1 MIDKYMLLYEGNKEF
16 HDYVE
21 RLMRP
26 GKRDCECK
34 LSDILQKKTVQD
46 IGDYYLRKSGGLEQS
61 PFSPVSQDLNCDCD
75 DKSC

>member
-34 LSDILQKKTVQD
+34 LEDILQRKTVQD
-46 IGDYYLRKSGGLEQS
+46 IGDYYLRKNGGLES
-61 PFSPVSQDLNCDCD
+61 SPVFPVFSEETCECE

>member
-1 MIDKYMLLYEGNKEF
+1 MNKYMILYENNKEF

-26 GKRDCECK
+26 GKRDCDEK
-34 LSDILQKKTVQD
+34 ITTILKRKTVKD
-46 IGDYYLRKSGGLEQS
+46 IGDYYLSKAGGLEQS
-61 PFSPVSQDLNCDCD
+61 PFSPVSPYDICECE

>member
-26 GKRDCECK
+26 GKKDCGSK
-34 LSDILQKKTVQD
+34 LSDILQRKTVQD
-46 IGDYYLRKSGGLEQS
+46 IGDYYLRKSGGFESS
-61 PFSPVSQDLNCDCD
+61 PFSPISSHDICECE